1 MELKKGYFI
10 TFEGADGCGKTT
22 QIKLINQWLNENSI
36 DTVLTLEPGDTELG
50 KSLRQILLHYDKP
63 VANAAETFLY
73 LADRAQHVKYLIQP
87 ALKDK
92 KVILCDR
99 YTDST
104 VAYQGY
110 GRGEDTERINYL
122 NNIATEGLEPDLT
135 LVFDVKSETAQ
146 KRVGKDKDR
155 LESEGMDFHKKVRL
169 GYLELA
175 KKYPHRIKVI
185 DANRGIEEV
194 FSSTK
199 EAIGELLNL

>member
-63 VANAAETFLY
+63 VANTAEAFLY

-92 KVILCDR
+92 KVLHSCLPGLRQRRR
-99 YTDST
+99 YR
-104 VAYQGY
+104 A
-110 GRGEDTERINYL
+110 
-122 NNIATEGLEPDLT
+122 
-135 LVFDVKSETAQ
+135 
-146 KRVGKDKDR
+146 DK
-155 LESEGMDFHKKVRL
+155 LPEQHC
-169 GYLELA
+169 
-175 KKYPHRIKVI
+175 
-185 DANRGIEEV
+185 NRRSG
-194 FSSTK
+194 
-199 EAIGELLNL
+199 A